1 MWDLQSAAKRRS
13 ALVRQLFLR
22 HKPDLVLVLS
32 TPLLVS
38 LAKTKISTP
47 IRIPCQLSI
56 RRNPLL
62 DNFVKL
68 RAQHVHLMLVGSGE
82 QRPFC
87 AMTSIRRLQVRVC
100 PNSARE
106 REMVSNQLF
115 AKMPVIWE
123 YGYR

>member
-1 MWDLQSAAKRRS
+1 MIGLTGEDQ
-13 ALVRQLFLR
+13 
-22 HKPDLVLVLS
+22 
-32 TPLLVS
+32 
-38 LAKTKISTP
+38 ISTP

-68 RAQHVHLMLVGSGE
+68 RAQHVHLMLVGSGK
-82 QRPFC
+82 QRPFR
-87 AMTSIRRLQVRVC
+87 AMTSLRRLQVQIC

-106 REMVSNQLF
+106 RGIVSNQLF
-115 AKMPVIWE
+115 VTMPVIWE

>member
-1 MWDLQSAAKRRS
+1 MA
-13 ALVRQLFLR
+13 RQFFLR
-22 HKPDLVLVLS
+22 HKQDLVLVLS

-56 RRNPLL
+56 RGNPLL

-87 AMTSIRRLQVRVC
+87 AMTSIRRLLVRVC
-100 PNSARE
+100 PNSAGE
-106 REMVSNQLF
+106 RGMVSNQLF